1 MFALII
7 ILIIIALLIFAI
19 ISGYNSLQNLKTN
32 IDEAESQIDVQLQR
46 RADLIPNLVA
56 TVKGYADFESK
67 TLREVISAR
76 NGLISGENL
85 EEKMEANE
93 KLNNQL
99 SHMFA
104 VAENYPDLKAN
115 QGFTSLQE
123 ELTNTENKI
132 GYSRQLYN
140 SCVGTYNRAILNFP
154 KNIIANVFHFE
165 KANYLKV
172 EQDAKKPVKVQF

>member
-19 ISGYNSLQNLKTN
+19 IGSYNSLQNLKTN

-67 TLREVISAR
+67 TLRELISAR

-85 EEKMEANE
+85 
-93 KLNNQL
+93 
-99 SHMFA
+99 
-104 VAENYPDLKAN
+104 D
-115 QGFTSLQE
+115 
-123 ELTNTENKI
+123 
-132 GYSRQLYN
+132 
-140 SCVGTYNRAILNFP
+140 
-154 KNIIANVFHFE
+154 
-165 KANYLKV
+165 
-172 EQDAKKPVKVQF
+172 